1 MYIFLKRVLQNA
13 IKDNIMNLQILN
25 ASKVGAITMGKS
37 IIDFINKILDTK
49 KLIFR
54 LWIVLWLCL
63 LILLVLKFCFK
74 IWFPIIIENENFII
88 INNYITNSWLKYL
101 VSGILYFISANIL
114 YLTSCIKFKYS
125 KWYEGVIINILIA
138 ISFCLKN
145 LLPFVAFIPE
155 ALLSVVIPIIYLL
168 RKYKKPKL
176 FLILFPIIIQALTM
190 AWDLN
195 IFLIRDVDFN
205 KISEEYFIITLVIQ
219 LDYYIFIIIT
229 WIGVN
234 EMIFSLW
241 FMCKD
246 STKIK
251 SYKQMELSKKNPNMK
266 VIAKMDAKIAELEK
280 EGK

>member
-1 MYIFLKRVLQNA
+1 
-13 IKDNIMNLQILN
+13 
-25 ASKVGAITMGKS
+25 MGKS